1 MAKKMTVD
9 QELCVGC
16 GVCAGLCPDVF
27 EMQDDGK
34 AKVVSKNDCDHNEAI
49 NNCPVGAIETENI

>member
-1 MAKKMTVD
+1 MAKKMTID

-16 GVCAGLCPDVF
+16 GVCASLYPDVF

-34 AKVVSKNDCDHNEAI
+34 AKVVSKDNCDHNEI
-49 NNCPVGAIETENI
+49 IDNCPVGAITAENI